1 MVVYTQSNWS
11 TRWRA
16 SIHTVEFISA
26 IYLFGFFFSFVRWL
40 QYLQA
45 TPLRSSVMFPLICPQ
60 IRPIQKRQLKC
71 NASDSMWIFF
81 CQHQRKKWRYGTAN
95 VFSSAPNSFKS
106 MLLLLWEFFF
116 LKRGK
121 PSVWVWQPPV
131 GWHPLPSSHDTVLL
145 RFLPVAACSASFL
158 SQSFLTSLSQFSLPF
173 LLKKSLLPVS
183 SRRHHKQLFK
193 KILNHPLSTLD
204 DSRAIV

>member
-1 MVVYTQSNWS
+1 MYTQSNWS

-106 MLLLLWEFFF
+106 MLLLLWDFF
-116 LKRGK
+116 LKGVS
-121 PSVWVWQPPV
+121 P
-131 GWHPLPSSHDTVLL
+131 
-145 RFLPVAACSASFL
+145 
-158 SQSFLTSLSQFSLPF
+158 QSECGNRLWDDILY
-173 LLKKSLLPVS
+173 LLPTTLFS
-183 SRRHHKQLFK
+183 SGSSQWRPAPLHSSPNLF
-193 KILNHPLSTLD
+193 
-204 DSRAIV
+204 